1 MKKQPVSFQ
10 YQTWGKVFVL
20 SLGLISRMEAVQAAG
35 FAVKQQSAS
44 SMGTAFAADGVGQD
58 DISTLFTNPAL
69 LEKVKKSEVAA
80 SLTFMSPV
88 LDFKDGS
95 ASTAA
100 GTPYANQSSLKTEQS
115 DLMQSKIMPTLYAA
129 TRLNED
135 WHVGLSLNAA
145 WGSASKYSSDWVG
158 RYYATETGLTG
169 VNLGLLTSYQVSSSL
184 TLGAGVQLQRANGLL
199 AQAVDLGSVIYR
211 AQRLAGSAGDPS
223 LVGNRDIIAEFKGEG
238 DSAGFVLGLTLDV
251 TSDLELG
258 LSYRSPVK
266 HNVKGDMTFSA
277 ENVASQLTLTQVA
290 SREAQFRSGDASLT
304 MSTPAIYVAGLSYR
318 GLSQF
323 TLYGNATYTDWDSFK
338 KLEIKY
344 GEGQRTKTLLGW
356 KDSIYAAIGADYSFQ
371 PAQKMRAGL
380 AYESEPIEDGL
391 RNPRSPGSDRM
402 IYGLGYGYHAE
413 SGYYFDAGFNY
424 YQYKSSSLDLKA
436 NAYAENQI
444 RGNLSGEYVRNIKLL
459 MLQTGR
465 KF

>member
-1 MKKQPVSFQ
+1 MRKVSVIGLTLMAKM
-10 YQTWGKVFVL
+10 QT
-20 SLGLISRMEAVQAAG
+20 VQAAG

-69 LEKVKKSEVAA
+69 LEKVEGSEVAA
-80 SLTFMSPV
+80 SLVFMSPV
-88 LDFKDGS
+88 LEFKNGS
-95 ASTAA
+95 SSTAA

-115 DLMQSKIMPTLYAA
+115 DIMESKIMPTFYAA
-129 TRLNED
+129 TRLNQD
-135 WHVGLSLNAA
+135 WHVGLSMNAA
-145 WGSASKYSSDWVG
+145 WGSASKYASDWVG
-158 RYYATETGLTG
+158 RYYATETELTG
-169 VNLGLLTSYQVSSSL
+169 INLGLLTSYQVLPGL
-184 TLGAGVQLQRANGLL
+184 TLGGGVQLQRANGLL

-211 AQRLAGSAGDPS
+211 AQRLAGAAGDPT
-223 LVGNRDIIAEFKGEG
+223 LVGNRDIIAEFKGQG
-238 DSAGFVLGLTLDV
+238 DSAGFVLGLTYDI
-251 TSDLELG
+251 TSALELG

-266 HNVKGDMTFSA
+266 HKVEGDMTFAA

-290 SREAQFRSGDASLT
+290 SREAQFRSADASLS

-318 GLSQF
+318 ALSQL
-323 TLYGNATYTDWDSFK
+323 TVYGNATYTDWDSME

-344 GEGQRTKTLLGW
+344 GEGQSTKTLLGW
-356 KDSIYAAIGADYSFQ
+356 KDSVYAAVGADYAFV
-371 PAQKMRAGL
+371 AGQKLRAGF

-391 RNPRSPGSDRM
+391 RNPRSPGSDRTV
-402 IYGLGYGYHAE
+402 YALGYGYQSM

-424 YQYKSSSLDLKA
+424 YQYKSAPLDLKA
-436 NAYAENQI
+436 SAYAENQI
-444 RGNLSGEYVRNIKLL
+444 RGNLSGEYERNIKLL

>member
-1 MKKQPVSFQ
+1 MKMKTMSKVSVIGLALMAKV
-10 YQTWGKVFVL
+10 QT
-20 SLGLISRMEAVQAAG
+20 AQAAG

-69 LEKVKKSEVAA
+69 LEKVEGSEVAA
-80 SLTFMSPV
+80 SLVFMSPV
-88 LDFKDGS
+88 LEFKNGS

-100 GTPYANQSSLKTEQS
+100 GTPYANQSSLKTEQTEI
-115 DLMQSKIMPTLYAA
+115 MEAKIMPTFYAA
-129 TRLNED
+129 TRLNQD
-135 WHVGLSLNAA
+135 WHVGLSMNAA
-145 WGSASKYSSDWVG
+145 WGSASKYASDWVG
-158 RYYATETGLTG
+158 RYYATETELTG
-169 VNLGLLTSYQVSSSL
+169 INLGLLTSYQIASGL
-184 TLGAGVQLQRANGLL
+184 TLGGGVQLQRANGLL

-211 AQRLAGSAGDPS
+211 AQRLAGAAGDPT

-238 DSAGFVLGLTLDV
+238 DSAGFVLGLTYDI
-251 TSDLELG
+251 TSELEFG

-266 HNVKGDMTFSA
+266 HKVKGDMTFSA

-290 SREAQFRSGDASLT
+290 SREAQFRSSDASLT
-304 MSTPAIYVAGLSYR
+304 MSTPAIYLVGLSYR
-318 GLSQF
+318 ALSQV
-323 TLYGNATYTDWDSFK
+323 TVYGNATYTDWDSFE

-344 GEGQRTKTLLGW
+344 GEGQSTKTLLGW
-356 KDSIYAAIGADYSFQ
+356 KDSVYGAVGADYAFT
-371 PAQKMRAGL
+371 AGQKLRAGL
-380 AYESEPIEDGL
+380 AYESEPVEDGL
-391 RNPRSPGSDRM
+391 RNPRSPASDRT
-402 IYGLGYGYHAE
+402 IYALGYGLQSM

-424 YQYKSSSLDLKA
+424 YQYKSASLDLKA

-444 RGNLSGEYVRNIKLL
+444 RGNLSGDYERNIKLL